1 MAHIM
6 SARRLLATVAVA
18 ATIPLWTACGS
29 GTTPPSAGSGTPA
42 ATSTTAAAT
51 SSAAPADNAYCTAL
65 ESGQKELESISSK
78 ISDTAALE
86 QGKAV
91 LVKIE
96 AAAPAEVKQAWGDF
110 IAFVDAAAS
119 GDTSAL
125 SAATAKMEASGATI
139 EQHAKQTCNLD
150 IS

>member
-6 SARRLLATVAVA
+6 TARRLLATVAVA

-29 GTTPPSAGSGTPA
+29 GTTPPSAGSDTPA

-51 SSAAPADNAYCTAL
+51 SNAAPADNAYCTAL

-96 AAAPAEVKQAWGDF
+96 AAAPAEVKQAWGD
-110 IAFVDAAAS
+110 
-119 GDTSAL
+119 TSAL

>member
-1 MAHIM
+1 MDRVRLRHDPAL
-6 SARRLLATVAVA
+6 RRQRH
-18 ATIPLWTACGS
+18 
-29 GTTPPSAGSGTPA
+29 AGRDVDDGRGDVQRR
-42 ATSTTAAAT
+42 
-51 SSAAPADNAYCTAL
+51 PADNAYCMAL

-96 AAAPAEVKQAWGDF
+96 AAAPAGVKQAWGDF